1 MAVEGGREAPRCAR
15 RAPVDRLRPPV
26 TAFDPAEG
34 LISRH
39 WSTALGS
46 ISLDGP
52 RIMGI
57 LNVTPDSFSDGGRF
71 FSVDDA
77 VTRAEAM
84 LAEGADIIDVGGES
98 TRPQGATPVD
108 AADECRRVL
117 PVIGEI
123 RRRFPE
129 VVVSVDTVK
138 ADVAERALG
147 EGAAIVNDVSALRL
161 DSRMGE
167 VCARSRAGV
176 VLMHSRGGVSD
187 MATFAHASYGDDVV
201 GDVLSELMK
210 QAVVAEGAG
219 VAREAIVIDPGIGF
233 SKRSEHS
240 LAVLSGLRRIVDTGF
255 PVLVGV
261 SRKRFIGE
269 LTGVREPAE
278 RVHGTTG
285 ANVMALVAG
294 ARIFR
299 VHDVGA
305 ARQALDVAWAILQR
319 EMQT

>member
-1 MAVEGGREAPRCAR
+1 MIPRPR
-15 RAPVDRLRPPV
+15 
-26 TAFDPAEG
+26 DPATPAV
-34 LISRH
+34 
-39 WSTALGS
+39 WSTAAGT
-46 ISLDGP
+46 IALDRP
-52 RIMGI
+52 LVMGI

-71 FSVDDA
+71 FSVDRA
-77 VTRAEAM
+77 VARAEAM
-84 LAEGADIIDVGGES
+84 LVEGADIIDVGGES

-108 AADECRRVL
+108 LAEESQRVL

-129 VVVSVDTVK
+129 VVVSVDTTK
-138 ADVAERALG
+138 ADVAERALA

-161 DSRMGE
+161 DARMGA

-187 MATFAHASYGDDVV
+187 MATFAHATYGDDVV
-201 GDVLSELMK
+201 GDVLGELIN
-210 QAVVAEGAG
+210 QATVAEAAG
-219 VAREAIVIDPGIGF
+219 VAREAMVLDPGVGF

-240 LAVLSGLRRIVDTGF
+240 IAVLTGLRRIVESGF
-255 PVLVGV
+255 PVMVGV

-269 LTGVREPAE
+269 LTGARQPAD